1 MIVGHF
7 GLKETPYSEV
17 TFWLPLSEFS
27 FVSRILQPNFI
38 HLLNYFLLLCNQTQ
52 SLLALI
58 PCERNEWAQRYSRD
72 EKALS
77 SRPPWSGLKIKVYEI
92 LSQQRDIWEIVL
104 CFVVILSFSVTTQIT
119 AANQTR
125 LVIHSSKRKGGMLY
139 KWSLELL
146 TGFSATTGCY
156 FLGKTTKTVKWTG
169 QKKTRK
175 TAIIVDKT
183 ENQRLNSRKPANRG
197 RKTPKPKNLSFQ
209 VRKPKNRT
217 KHWSNPQN
225 RKSQRPPPPG
235 ILKQHNCRLWICIT
249 LLSPR
254 ISGWTYTKRSC

>member
-7 GLKETPYSEV
+7 GLKETPCSEV

-92 LSQQRDIWEIVL
+92 LSQQRDIWEIVR

-146 TGFSATTGCY
+146 TGFSATTRCY
-156 FLGKTTKTVKWTG
+156 FLGKTRKTVKWTG
-169 QKKTRK
+169 QKKT
-175 TAIIVDKT
+175 
-183 ENQRLNSRKPANRG
+183 
-197 RKTPKPKNLSFQ
+197 PKNRHHCWQ
-209 VRKPKNRT
+209 NRKPKNKFEKT
-217 KHWSNPQN
+217 
-225 RKSQRPPPPG
+225 RKPWKKDPKTEKP
-235 ILKQHNCRLWICIT
+235 
-249 LLSPR
+249 
-254 ISGWTYTKRSC
+254 

>member
-7 GLKETPYSEV
+7 GLKETPCSEV

-92 LSQQRDIWEIVL
+92 LSQQRDIWGIVL
-104 CFVVILSFSVTTQIT
+104 CFDVILSFSVTTQIT
-119 AANQTR
+119 AAKQTER
-125 LVIHSSKRKGGMLY
+125 KRGTLY
-139 KWSLELL
+139 KWSLELHDWPV
-146 TGFSATTGCY
+146 S
-156 FLGKTTKTVKWTG
+156 V
-169 QKKTRK
+169 
-175 TAIIVDKT
+175 
-183 ENQRLNSRKPANRG
+183 RLRDVTSLAKPE
-197 RKTPKPKNLSFQ
+197 KP
-209 VRKPKNRT
+209 
-217 KHWSNPQN
+217 
-225 RKSQRPPPPG
+225 
-235 ILKQHNCRLWICIT
+235 
-249 LLSPR
+249 
-254 ISGWTYTKRSC
+254 